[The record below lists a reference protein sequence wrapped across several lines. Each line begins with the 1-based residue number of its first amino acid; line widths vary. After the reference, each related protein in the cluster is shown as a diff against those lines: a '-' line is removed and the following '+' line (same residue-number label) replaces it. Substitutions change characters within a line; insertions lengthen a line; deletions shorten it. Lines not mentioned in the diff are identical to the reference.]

1 MILTKEQF
9 ETQWAENTLTTT
21 DWFDTTWA
29 LFKELE
35 EAMKPKTCDG
45 CKTLPFVLTELAK
58 NNGGKC
64 GNCKRYVKDKYEVE
78 PKDTQC

>member
-35 EAMKPKTCDG
+35 EAMKPKTCKE
-45 CKTLPFVLTELAK
+45 CKLYYIASNKKSCPIIQGYSFSYPK
-58 NNGGKC
+58 MNFSC
-64 GNCKRYVKDKYEVE
+64 SWFE
-78 PKDTQC
+78 PKDNA

>member
-35 EAMKPKTCDG
+35 EAMKPKTCDTFDKG
-45 CKTLPFVLTELAK
+45 ASSTNYPPKTIFAF
-58 NNGGKC
+58 
-64 GNCKRYVKDKYEVE
+64 GNYYTL
-78 PKDTQC
+78 KDTQC